1 MKRLLLFAV
10 ACVACLTAQAQT
22 AADSLAIVTAKWN
35 TYSPQKGVVH
45 KSLRIDNLY
54 SGAQSINLVEI
65 ARSAKLRLAV
75 AHDNNM
81 RRTSDM
87 AKEHNAVAAINGTYY
102 NMREGNSTCFYK
114 IDKEVID

>member
-54 SGAQSINLVEI
+54 NGAQSINLVEI

-102 NMREGNSTCFYK
+102 NMRDRKS
-114 IDKEVID
+114 VV